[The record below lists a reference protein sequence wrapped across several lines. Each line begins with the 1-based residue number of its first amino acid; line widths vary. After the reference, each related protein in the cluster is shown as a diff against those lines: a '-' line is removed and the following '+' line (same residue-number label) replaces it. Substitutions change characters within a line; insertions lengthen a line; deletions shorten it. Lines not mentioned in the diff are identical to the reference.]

1 MFHTLPHKVAPALA
15 QFEFQIVKGAARN
28 TVFCTARSEALAL
41 AVVRECYSPEFAVVD
56 GAVAR
61 HAAHR
66 IYGEID
72 ASERLQ

>member
-1 MFHTLPHKVAPALA
+1 MFHTLPHKLQPKLA
-15 QFEFQIVKGAARN
+15 QFEFQIVKGAARH
-28 TVFCTARSEALAL
+28 TVFCTARAESIALT
-41 AVVRECYSPEFAVVD
+41 VVREIYAPEFAVVD